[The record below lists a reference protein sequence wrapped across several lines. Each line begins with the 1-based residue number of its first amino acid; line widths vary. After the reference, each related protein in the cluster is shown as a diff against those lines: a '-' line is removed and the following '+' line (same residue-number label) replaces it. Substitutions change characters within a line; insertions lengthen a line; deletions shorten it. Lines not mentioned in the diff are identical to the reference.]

1 MLQEAERTIFSPN
14 NSVKSLN
21 EIPSAYGDQ
30 ACYVYLLLGDIYR
43 YQQRFPDAA
52 RCYKECLNVNPL
64 MWTAY
69 ESLCKIGEF
78 VDVDEYFKVSGNLGL
93 TTPTFTVVRQSVTT
107 AKSPLSTNLK
117 TEREKLVSREN
128 VNPNSPLN
136 DPAALNTVH
145 NTDEEAESEKHATS
159 INAAQ
164 ILRTTYISH
173 CSVPPADFSVNQST
187 LPDNT
192 IEQFTPSGLSIP
204 LQTPAAPLGNVGD
217 ALQKRPV
224 NSEFSFG
231 GGDACTPPTF
241 GLLASIPHSP
251 MFACV
256 PVFSR
261 QDTVPGLH
269 ESPQPLRLALHPASS
284 NIRQDNR
291 PSAPVSQA
299 QGIGHLQSAILFN
312 TTSSS
317 VNPTGATISQ
327 LRSRGC
333 KISTPVVNTPHLLLN
348 VAGGLA
354 NNRNSTVSAVPLP
367 PRWITGSPIP
377 TPQADL
383 VSGNTSTPSASGLAL
398 SAAFVLP
405 KTLDLEDFVKI
416 PSSGTAV
423 GLDPKTGCAL
433 PETTP
438 MDLSESFES
447 SPSDMTIPENSSF
460 AEPRTR
466 AQKARA
472 AAAAAAAAATTA
484 PLTQRR
490 SPRLNRAHKTCE
502 VMTASTEDSVA
513 KCTQTFH
520 RIVSTTASP
529 LPVTRLSFARAGES
543 ESKSQRATT
552 DCPKLACSLVS
563 GAVERSDPRSESLL
577 AYLLLLRRLGLA
589 FSLLSQHE
597 YRSAMT
603 ALSELSHDQ
612 LATGL
617 VLSWAAR
624 AHSDAADYPKARRLF
639 NELRRLE
646 PWQLRGMD
654 LFSTVLWYL
663 QDEIELSHLANDLLN
678 LDRNAPEPWL
688 AAGNCFSLQREH
700 EVAVRF
706 FRRALQVCP
715 TDSYACT
722 LLGHEYMS
730 MDNLERA
737 VSAFRHALRLD
748 ERNYKARF
756 GLSNVYFKQE
766 FFDLADAHLV
776 RALTI
781 FPQSCLLLTHLGAVR
796 ARMGRLSD
804 APGSS
809 LDCLNKAVSIDPNN
823 TLARYHRACALTSL
837 GRYQEAISEFE
848 RLVLLCPRE
857 AMIYFRLDLLTSV
870 PGSTS
875 GRSDYISPPGRGG

>member
-1 MLQEAERTIFSPN
+1 MWQNTRSFS
-14 NSVKSLN
+14 KQY
-21 EIPSAYGDQ
+21 SALHLRKK
-30 ACYVYLLLGDIYR
+30 A
-43 YQQRFPDAA
+43 
-52 RCYKECLNVNPL
+52 
-64 MWTAY
+64 
-69 ESLCKIGEF
+69 
-78 VDVDEYFKVSGNLGL
+78 
-93 TTPTFTVVRQSVTT
+93 TT
-107 AKSPLSTNLK
+107 AASCSAKLSDFLCVAK
-117 TEREKLVSREN
+117 HCVHYEGAPSERGFEN
-128 VNPNSPLN
+128 MRDHFDRAP
-136 DPAALNTVH
+136 TYWW
-145 NTDEEAESEKHATS
+145 
-159 INAAQ
+159 
-164 ILRTTYISH
+164 LRT
-173 CSVPPADFSVNQST
+173 
-187 LPDNT
+187 
-192 IEQFTPSGLSIP
+192 
-204 LQTPAAPLGNVGD
+204 
-217 ALQKRPV
+217 
-224 NSEFSFG
+224 
-231 GGDACTPPTF
+231 
-241 GLLASIPHSP
+241 
-251 MFACV
+251 
-256 PVFSR
+256 
-261 QDTVPGLH
+261 
-269 ESPQPLRLALHPASS
+269 ALHRFILACRPDR
-284 NIRQDNR
+284 ICCFYVNR
-291 PSAPVSQA
+291 RPT
-299 QGIGHLQSAILFN
+299 HL
-312 TTSSS
+312 
-317 VNPTGATISQ
+317 
-327 LRSRGC
+327 
-333 KISTPVVNTPHLLLN
+333 
-348 VAGGLA
+348 
-354 NNRNSTVSAVPLP
+354 
-367 PRWITGSPIP
+367 
-377 TPQADL
+377 QADL
-383 VSGNTSTPSASGLAL
+383 VTGNTSTPSASGLAL

-423 GLDPKTGCAL
+423 SLDPKTGCAL

-543 ESKSQRATT
+543 ENKSQRATA

-706 FRRALQVCP
+706 FRRALQVSFIP
-715 TDSYACT
+715 
-722 LLGHEYMS
+722 GH
-730 MDNLERA
+730 
-737 VSAFRHALRLD
+737 
-748 ERNYKARF
+748 
-756 GLSNVYFKQE
+756 
-766 FFDLADAHLV
+766 
-776 RALTI
+776 
-781 FPQSCLLLTHLGAVR
+781 
-796 ARMGRLSD
+796 
-804 APGSS
+804 SS
-809 LDCLNKAVSIDPNN
+809 L
-823 TLARYHRACALTSL
+823 
-837 GRYQEAISEFE
+837 
-848 RLVLLCPRE
+848 
-857 AMIYFRLDLLTSV
+857 
-870 PGSTS
+870 
-875 GRSDYISPPGRGG
+875 